1 MISSLFSAGRRW
13 LAIVLC
19 WCCWDKKLIGLF
31 VWLDSRW
38 GPKVSRSQMVIHSP
52 QPTNGSPNSRWAPR
66 TGSLYE
72 DIPLFGTFDICVSS
86 SSTSSSS
93 LRSIIS
99 CVLLLLLYCVVHGSS
114 SSRSRFNW
122 LNRDYLFFG
131 FWQKSHKSHTAGDRP
146 CTRSLVYLTTDRRL
160 VESWTGTVFF
170 CFVFFRW

>member
-1 MISSLFSAGRRW
+1 
-13 LAIVLC
+13 
-19 WCCWDKKLIGLF
+19 
-31 VWLDSRW
+31 
-38 GPKVSRSQMVIHSP
+38 MVIHSP

-86 SSTSSSS
+86 SSTSSS

-114 SSRSRFNW
+114 SSRSRYNW

-170 CFVFFRW
+170 CFVFFFFPVVKVERSVLFFPFLVSPLELNWF

>member
-1 MISSLFSAGRRW
+1 
-13 LAIVLC
+13 
-19 WCCWDKKLIGLF
+19 
-31 VWLDSRW
+31 
-38 GPKVSRSQMVIHSP
+38 MVIHSP

-86 SSTSSSS
+86 SSTSSS

-99 CVLLLLLYCVVHGSS
+99 CVLLLLLLYCVVHGSS
-114 SSRSRFNW
+114 SSRSRYNW

-160 VESWTGTVFF
+160 AESWTGTVFF
-170 CFVFFRW
+170 CFVFFSGGKSRTFRSLFFLFWFPLLNWIDFNCSWLQAG